1 MAHPAYKYDLGLT
14 EAVSDPLRAATLAM
28 LTDYRDRLQVALV
41 GCPEI
46 NSHMVRRY
54 LAMVNDALD
63 QPHHWQAWRGTF
75 GRNGRGPGIDDAIR
89 TAEWMKRRVA

>member
-1 MAHPAYKYDLGLT
+1 MTRPAPCDFDIPVHG
-14 EAVSDPLRAATLAM
+14 DPLRAATLAM
-28 LTDYRDRLQVALV
+28 LTDYRDRLQEALV
-41 GCPEI
+41 GCAEI

-54 LAMVNDALD
+54 LTMVNSALD

-75 GRNGRGPGIDDAIR
+75 GRNGYGPAILDAIR